1 MPRPSAWRRT
11 ATEEESMATVR
22 VDPRSLPDPNDERVI
37 RRIIR
42 LTICT
47 LAGMLVAL
55 ICLPALV
62 NGPATSSYAQSVPQ
76 EIRTPLLP

>member
-1 MPRPSAWRRT
+1 
-11 ATEEESMATVR
+11 MATVR

-47 LAGMLVAL
+47 LAVMLVAL
-55 ICLPALV
+55 VCLPGLV
-62 NGPATSSYAQSVPQ
+62 NGPTTSGYAQSVPQ